1 MQERK
6 KKSTK
11 TSKNKC
17 SKSKSD
23 KKPLNNY
30 NAGKGVFL
38 LKFLTVEVLRA
49 LLREGLRQIMQGFQD

>member
-11 TSKNKC
+11 ASKNKC
-17 SKSKSD
+17 SKAKSD
-23 KKPLNNY
+23 QKPFNKHNT
-30 NAGKGVFL
+30 GKGVFL

-49 LLREGLRQIMQGFQD
+49 FLREVIRQLMQGFQD